1 MVLLA
6 VIEIEGVWLGGR
18 GAVGKRKRVGG
29 LVWETVKRSGRS
41 WRCGPVRL
49 TREMYIYE
57 CVRVCDLCNVCVH
70 AYSWRGVGGVCEAYW
85 TRVLAAAR
93 VNMKK
98 PGAGHSTPP

>member
-6 VIEIEGVWLGGR
+6 VIEIEGVWLKRR
-18 GAVGKRKRVGG
+18 GAIGRRKRVGG
-29 LVWETVKRSGRS
+29 LVWETVKLSGRS
-41 WRCGPVRL
+41 WRCGPISL
-49 TREMYIYE
+49 TREMYVYV
-57 CVRVCDLCNVCVH
+57 CVYVCDLCNVCVP
-70 AYSWRGVGGVCEAYW
+70 AYSWIGVGGVCEAYW

>member
-1 MVLLA
+1 MGGEA
-6 VIEIEGVWLGGR
+6 GGR
-18 GAVGKRKRVGG
+18 EEEKEGG

-41 WRCGPVRL
+41 WNCGRFNSQGTCTFVSERA
-49 TREMYIYE
+49 
-57 CVRVCDLCNVCVH
+57 RVCIYVHVCAY

-85 TRVLAAAR
+85 MRVLAAAR